1 MATARDLVDFHI
13 EVGGN
18 FQKVCDNLVNWV
30 IMNDLKKEQIISITA
45 NETTVENADAMLV
58 LIYKKEQ
65 EPSMTSLQ
73 KIAYHLMKNT
83 VDWDEQYKE
92 LADIANNNAEVLSLT
107 HTPRNLG

>member
-1 MATARDLVDFHI
+1 MATTRDLVDFHI

-65 EPSMTSLQ
+65 EPSMTSL
-73 KIAYHLMKNT
+73 
-83 VDWDEQYKE
+83 
-92 LADIANNNAEVLSLT
+92 
-107 HTPRNLG
+107 